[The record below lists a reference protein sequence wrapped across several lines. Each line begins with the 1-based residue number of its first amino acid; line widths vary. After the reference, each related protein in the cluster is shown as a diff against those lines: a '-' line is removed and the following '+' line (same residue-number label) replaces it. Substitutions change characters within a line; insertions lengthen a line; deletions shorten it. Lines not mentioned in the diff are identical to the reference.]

1 MKVSLLK
8 ESWART
14 PGTRDVVP
22 VVLGLLA
29 AVATFFVVV
38 WVDRDLSTD
47 FRERHR
53 TQVQAQLGKMR
64 ANLESAL
71 NARLHL
77 VRGLAALAKSE
88 GTIDE
93 AGFQKFAAALLGGQP
108 GIRSLQLAPGAVV
121 THIYPLQGNEAA
133 KGHGLLADPERRE
146 AAMRAIA
153 NREFV
158 IAGPV
163 HLRQGG
169 VALVGRLPIFVS
181 PEGGGEERFWGFSII
196 LIDLDPL
203 LREGGVT
210 GESGDLQVSLRGKDG
225 KGAAGEVFFGEP
237 SVFDRD
243 PVAFDILLPHGS
255 WRLAALPVGGWP
267 NGHPGETW
275 LWIGGAWLSLS
286 IGALVFFLVWRD
298 ETIRGTRQ
306 RLIEAQRIAKLG
318 NWDWNV
324 VTNDLWWSDE
334 IYRIFGTERK
344 TFGTS
349 YEAFLE
355 KVHPDDREA
364 VAQCVD
370 KALHGNEPYSID
382 HRIVLADG
390 TEKTVHEEAEV
401 VFDEKGRAA
410 RMIGTVHDITE
421 RKRVERALRRS
432 NAELEQFAYV
442 ASHDMRDP
450 LTVIVG
456 FSEILAAQ
464 SKDRMDAESAEYL
477 AHIIQSAKRLLGMTT
492 DLLELARLAQSGW
505 NFGPTDFNRVI
516 GLVLG
521 NLNKRIHD
529 ADASISHDPL
539 PVARADEK
547 QMVSLFQN
555 LIGNAIKYR
564 KEGVPPRIHIGVSQG
579 KEGLEFFVRD
589 NGIGIAPEHA
599 EKIFMVFKRVPGRSN
614 IEGWGIGL
622 AVCHRI
628 VERHGGRIWVES
640 EPGEGSTFRI
650 LLPQDGNGPGAK
662 NAD

>member
-29 AVATFFVVV
+29 AVATFFVVA

>member
-210 GESGDLQVSLRGKDG
+210 GESGGLQVSLRGKDG

-521 NLNKRIHD
+521 
-529 ADASISHDPL
+529 
-539 PVARADEK
+539 
-547 QMVSLFQN
+547 
-555 LIGNAIKYR
+555 
-564 KEGVPPRIHIGVSQG
+564 
-579 KEGLEFFVRD
+579 
-589 NGIGIAPEHA
+589 
-599 EKIFMVFKRVPGRSN
+599 
-614 IEGWGIGL
+614 
-622 AVCHRI
+622 
-628 VERHGGRIWVES
+628 
-640 EPGEGSTFRI
+640 
-650 LLPQDGNGPGAK
+650 
-662 NAD
+662 